1 MPMPT
6 PPMPRCPGARE
17 DAYEYAAT
25 ARVAGKYFAE
35 RSADEPQG
43 RKPVSTPSPLASQTG
58 AARRWRPTPL
68 ISGTAALH
76 AGAAAALLAQ
86 PSIWPWAAGSVIASH
101 LALTAAGLWPKS
113 ALLGPNWTRLPELRE
128 LAHEPANA
136 PQPAHDQADR
146 RIALTIDDGPD
157 PDVTPRVLDL
167 LDHYGARATFFCIG
181 DLAQRHPQCVEA
193 IVARGHAVENHS
205 QRHRHTFS
213 LSGPGALR
221 REIEAAQ
228 RTLTEISGMRP
239 LFFRAPAGLR
249 NPFLEPVLC
258 GLGLRLASW
267 TRRGFD
273 TRERDARQVAQ
284 RLLHGL
290 APRDILLVHDGHA
303 ARAANGQPVVL
314 EVLPEVLRAAANA
327 QLRWTTLREALD
339 PAPDSSVDPA
349 LSATRTSAAD
359 ARLARPA
366 EAARP
371 PAGALPGPNGAGH
384 PPFDKI

>member
-1 MPMPT
+1 MN
-6 PPMPRCPGARE
+6 
-17 DAYEYAAT
+17 
-25 ARVAGKYFAE
+25 
-35 RSADEPQG
+35 
-43 RKPVSTPSPLASQTG
+43 TPSPLASHPGAATPG
-58 AARRWRPTPL
+58 AARRWRPAPL
-68 ISGTAALH
+68 ITGAAALH

-86 PSIWPWAAGSVIASH
+86 PSTWPWAAGGVIASH

-113 ALLGPNWTRLPELRE
+113 ALLGPNWTRLPEIRATAPE
-128 LAHEPANA
+128 LAL
-136 PQPAHDQADR
+136 DQADGGADR

-167 LDHYGARATFFCIG
+167 LDQYGARATFFCIG
-181 DLAQRHPQCVEA
+181 DLARRHPRWIEA

-213 LSGPGALR
+213 LSGPGALL

-228 RTLTEISGMRP
+228 QTLTEISGMRP

-258 GLGLRLASW
+258 GLGLQLASW

-273 TRERDARQVAQ
+273 TRERDARKVAQ

-290 APRDILLVHDGHA
+290 AARDILLVHDGHA
-303 ARAANGQPVVL
+303 ARGPNGQPVVL
-314 EVLPEVLRAAANA
+314 AALPEVLRAAADA
-327 QLRWTTLREALD
+327 QLHWTTLREALG
-339 PAPDSSVDPA
+339 PALDPA
-349 LSATRTSAAD
+349 LATAGGAH
-359 ARLARPA
+359 LARQA
-366 EAARP
+366 AGARP
-371 PAGALPGPNGAGH
+371 PAGLPDRNGASR